1 MSKKLLMAALTV
13 FTVTAISAGGT
24 AANATM
30 PDSNPIARDHRS
42 APIAQDLHPGAE
54 HLPGAFGSQSVESPD
69 GHVVKTGV
77 WSSVKNAAKK
87 VGGAVKKA
95 AKAAVKGTS
104 KVVGSVAK
112 VPLDAARKVGKV
124 IGKGAKVI
132 AKGAKEIACKAEQ
145 VTKRILPP
153 AKSCSR

>member
-24 AANATM
+24 AANSTT

-42 APIAQDLHPGAE
+42 APIAQDLRPGAE
-54 HLPGAFGSQSVESPD
+54 HLPGAFGSESIESPD
-69 GHVVKTGV
+69 NHVVNAGF

-95 AKAAVKGTS
+95 AKVATKGTS
-104 KVVGSVAK
+104 KVLGSVAK

-124 IGKGAKVI
+124 I
-132 AKGAKEIACKAEQ
+132 AKGAKEIACKGAS
-145 VTKRILPP
+145 VAKRILPP
-153 AKSCSR
+153 AKSCPR